1 MIKLAFAIIYEN
13 FLEVGFMFVN
23 IHLLC
28 RLEIL
33 SDSESLIK
41 SQKTRYYTGN
51 KIFIAIEMAIKAP
64 DMPKIISGFTFI
76 PFVSSSKNLNRPA
89 LEAGKGAFFFAFLLI
104 HKKSKHG
111 NKYISVSNEN
121 YYIYIHQ

>member
-1 MIKLAFAIIYEN
+1 
-13 FLEVGFMFVN
+13 MFVN

-41 SQKTRYYTGN
+41 SQKKRYYTGN
-51 KIFIAIEMAIKAP
+51 KIFIATEMAIKAP
-64 DMPKIISGFTFI
+64 DTPKIISGFTFI

-111 NKYISVSNEN
+111 NKYISVSNETH
-121 YYIYIHQ
+121 YIYSSMMI